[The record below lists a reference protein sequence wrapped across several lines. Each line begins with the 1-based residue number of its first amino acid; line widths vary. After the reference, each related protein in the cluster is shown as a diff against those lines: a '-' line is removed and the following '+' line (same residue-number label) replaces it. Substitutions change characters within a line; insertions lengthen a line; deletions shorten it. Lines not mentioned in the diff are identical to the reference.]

1 MAARKGKA
9 VEIDGI
15 KLDVLVDTAD
25 DYELVEQMAV
35 MSDDQATG
43 NEKLAATVRTYR
55 LLLGDDY
62 RRVKDELRAKNS
74 GRLPLKAMSD
84 FIAKVVEAAGA
95 KN

>member
-9 VEIDGI
+9 VEADGI
-15 KLDVLVDTAD
+15 KLTVAIDPAD
-25 DYELVEQMAV
+25 DYDILAPLAV
-35 MSDDQATG
+35 MADEQSTS
-43 NEKLAATVRTYR
+43 NEKLSATVRIYK

-62 RRVKDELRAKNS
+62 RRVKDELRAKNG

-84 FIAKVVEAAGA
+84 FIAKVFEAVGS

>member
-9 VEIDGI
+9 VEVDGI
-15 KLDVLVDTAD
+15 KLTVAIDTAD
-25 DYELVEQMAV
+25 DYDIVEQMAV
-35 MSDDQATG
+35 MADEQSTS
-43 NEKLAATVRTYR
+43 NEKLSATVRIYK

-62 RRVKDELRAKNS
+62 RRVKDELRAKNG

-84 FIAKVVEAAGA
+84 FIAKVFEAAGS

>member
-62 RRVKDELRAKNS
+62 RRVKDELRAKNG

-84 FIAKVVEAAGA
+84 FIAKVFEAAGA

>member
-9 VEIDGI
+9 VEVDGI

-43 NEKLAATVRTYR
+43 NEKLAATVRIYR
-55 LLLGDDY
+55 LLLGADY
-62 RRVKDELRAKNS
+62 RRVKDELREKNG

-84 FIAKVVEAAGA
+84 FISKVVEAAGA